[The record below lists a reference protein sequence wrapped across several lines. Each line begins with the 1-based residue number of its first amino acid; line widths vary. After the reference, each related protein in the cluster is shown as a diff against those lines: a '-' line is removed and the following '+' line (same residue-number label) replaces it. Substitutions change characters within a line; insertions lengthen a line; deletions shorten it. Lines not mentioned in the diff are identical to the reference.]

1 MARELLQHMVEE
13 ADAGRDVELAGAVE
27 VDGRRGLGLLGLA
40 REGALPLKSRP
51 LGRSLRRRNRAFISL
66 SPAVKDPP
74 SRARF
79 PYPVNWGATA
89 MQSHGSQP
97 AEPQFWH
104 ATTILTIRK
113 DGRVVIAGDGQV
125 SLGATIIKANARK

>member
-1 MARELLQHMVEE
+1 MACKLLQHVVEE
-13 ADAGRDVELAGAVE
+13 TDAGRDVELAGAVE
-27 VDGRRGLGLLGLA
+27 VDGRGYVGLLGLA
-40 REGALPLKSRP
+40 RDGGLPLQSCPR
-51 LGRSLRRRNRAFISL
+51 GCSLRRRNRAFISL
-66 SPAVKDPP
+66 SLAVKGP
-74 SRARF
+74 RAARRF

-89 MQSHGSQP
+89 MQTHGSQP
-97 AEPQFWH
+97 AEPHSWH